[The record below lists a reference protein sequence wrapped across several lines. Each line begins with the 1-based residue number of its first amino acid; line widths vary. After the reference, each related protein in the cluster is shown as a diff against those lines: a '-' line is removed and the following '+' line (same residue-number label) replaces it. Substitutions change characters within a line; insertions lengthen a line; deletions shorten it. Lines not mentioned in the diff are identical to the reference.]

1 MEGKM
6 NALLK
11 TAPEPDAMQYVE
23 DFPIPQ
29 IKEDEVLLEIKAAG
43 ICGTDHSLYRWNE
56 AIANSYNIQW
66 PAIFCH
72 EFSGVI
78 AEVGPKAPQNLKP
91 GMHVTANPILYDDTC
106 EWCDRGMVNIC
117 DNRPFYGT
125 DLPGAF
131 AKYMAIRGINVI
143 PMPEEIPFTQ
153 AALMEPLC
161 VAMNAVERL
170 DPQIGDTCVV
180 MGPGAIGL
188 LMVSLLIQARGI
200 RKVIVTG
207 LDADKKRFAV
217 AEKLGAICVNGS
229 ECNVV
234 EKVKE
239 LTDGKGPNCIF
250 DAAGHFTVVQQA
262 VEMVAKNGKI
272 GITGLPARASELH
285 MTPIAMR
292 QISIIGSR
300 AYTRKNWKQALNL
313 LANGFDISLISNMVV
328 PMSEWRK
335 GMEFIESGEG
345 LRVVLEP

>member
-1 MEGKM
+1 MEGTM

-11 TAPEPDAMQYVE
+11 TAPAPESMEYVE

-29 IKEDEVLLEIKAAG
+29 IKDDEVLLEIKAAG

-56 AIANSYNIQW
+56 AIANSYNLQY

-78 AEVGPKAPQNLKP
+78 AEVGPKAPAELKV
-91 GMHVTANPILYDDTC
+91 GMRVTANPILYDDTC
-106 EWCDRGMVNIC
+106 EYCDKGLVNIC

-143 PMPEEIPFTQ
+143 PMPDDVTFIQ
-153 AALMEPLC
+153 GALMEPLC

-170 DPQIGDTCVV
+170 DPQIGDTCMV

-188 LMVSLLIQARGI
+188 LMVAILKQARGI
-200 RKVIVTG
+200 RKVIVSG
-207 LDADKKRFAV
+207 LDVDKKRLAV
-217 AEKLGAICVNGS
+217 AEQLGAITINGS
-229 ECNVV
+229 ECDVI
-234 EKVKE
+234 EEVKK
-239 LTDGKGPNCIF
+239 LTNGKGPDIIL

-262 VEMVAKNGKI
+262 VEMIAKNGKI
-272 GITGLPARASELH
+272 GITGLPARPSELH

-300 AYTRKNWKQALNL
+300 AYQRKNWRQALNL
-313 LANGFDISLISNMVV
+313 LANGLDISMISNMII
-328 PMSEWRK
+328 PMKDWEQ
-335 GMEFIESGEG
+335 GMKFIESGEG

>member
-11 TAPEPDAMQYVE
+11 TAPAPDSMEYVE

-29 IKEDEVLLEIKAAG
+29 IKDDEVLLEIKAAG
-43 ICGTDHSLYRWNE
+43 ICGTDHSLYRWNQ
-56 AIANSYNIQW
+56 AIADSYDIQF

-72 EFSGVI
+72 EFAGVI
-78 AEVGPKAPQNLKP
+78 AEVGPNAPKNLKV
-91 GMHVTANPILYDDTC
+91 GMPVTANPILYDDTC

-170 DPQIGDTCVV
+170 DPQIGDTALV

-188 LMVSLLIQARGI
+188 LMVALLKQARGI

-207 LDADKKRFAV
+207 LDADKKRFKV
-217 AEKLGAICVNGS
+217 AEQLGAITVNGS
-229 ECNVV
+229 ECDAVA
-234 EKVKE
+234 KVME
-239 LTDGKGPNCIF
+239 LTDGKGANIIL
-250 DAAGHFTVVQQA
+250 DATGFFGAVTQA
-262 VEMVAKNGKI
+262 MDMVAKNGKI
-272 GITGLPARASELH
+272 GITGLPGKPSEVH
-285 MTPIAMR
+285 MTPLAMR
-292 QISIIGSR
+292 QVSIIGSR
-300 AYTRKNWKQALNL
+300 AYQRKNWRQALNL
-313 LANGFDISLISNMVV
+313 LANGFDISMISNMVV
-328 PMSEWRK
+328 PMKDWRK

>member
-1 MEGKM
+1 MEGTM

-143 PMPEEIPFTQ
+143 PMPESIPFTQ

-161 VAMNAVERL
+161 VAMNAVL
-170 DPQIGDTCVV
+170 S
-180 MGPGAIGL
+180 A
-188 LMVSLLIQARGI
+188 SI
-200 RKVIVTG
+200 RKSATPASSWAPV
-207 LDADKKRFAV
+207 LSACSWSPCSSR
-217 AEKLGAICVNGS
+217 L
-229 ECNVV
+229 
-234 EKVKE
+234 
-239 LTDGKGPNCIF
+239 
-250 DAAGHFTVVQQA
+250 AASA
-262 VEMVAKNGKI
+262 R
-272 GITGLPARASELH
+272 LSSPASMPMRSAS
-285 MTPIAMR
+285 PSPR
-292 QISIIGSR
+292 SS
-300 AYTRKNWKQALNL
+300 
-313 LANGFDISLISNMVV
+313 V
-328 PMSEWRK
+328 PSA
-335 GMEFIESGEG
+335 
-345 LRVVLEP
+345 

>member
-23 DFPIPQ
+23 DYPIPQ
-29 IKEDEVLLEIKAAG
+29 IKDDEVLLEIKAAG
-43 ICGTDHSLYRWNE
+43 ICGTDHSLYRWNQ
-56 AIANSYNIQW
+56 AIADSYNIQF

-78 AEVGPKAPQNLKP
+78 AEVGPNAPKNLKV
-91 GMHVTANPILYDDTC
+91 GMPVTANPVLYDDTC

-143 PMPEEIPFTQ
+143 PMPENVPFTQ
-153 AALMEPLC
+153 AALLEPLC

-170 DPQIGDTCVV
+170 DPQIGDTAVV

-207 LDADKKRFAV
+207 LDADKKRFKV
-217 AEKLGAICVNGS
+217 AEQLGAITLNGS

-234 EKVKE
+234 EEIKK
-239 LTDGKGPNCIF
+239 LTDGRGANIVL
-250 DAAGHFTVVQQA
+250 DATGFFGAVPQA
-262 VEMVAKNGKI
+262 MEFVAKNGKI
-272 GITGLPARASELH
+272 GVTGLPAKPSEIH
-285 MTPIAMR
+285 MTPLSMR

-300 AYTRKNWKQALNL
+300 AYQRKNWRQALNL
-313 LANGFDISLISNMVV
+313 LANGFDISLISNMVI
-328 PMSEWRK
+328 PMKDWRQ

-345 LRVVLEP
+345 LRVVLQP